1 MFLKTVIISI
11 IKPRLSTIIKKV
23 YVSSLLILTY
33 VLNIETIKIKQPIFR
48 MLDRYVWNDNS
59 NYKMT
64 FFSIIF
70 GKHAVCYEMDEIFKK
85 SLATV

>member
-1 MFLKTVIISI
+1 MSRVRGTCREDLFLKTVIISI
-11 IKPRLSTIIKKV
+11 IKPRLSTIIKNV

-33 VLNIETIKIKQPIFR
+33 VQNIVTIKIKQPIFR

-70 GKHAVCYEMDEIFKK
+70 G
-85 SLATV
+85 

>member
-1 MFLKTVIISI
+1 MSRVRGTCTCREDLFLKTVIISI
-11 IKPRLSTIIKKV
+11 IKPRLSTIIKNV
-23 YVSSLLILTY
+23 CVSSLLILTY
-33 VLNIETIKIKQPIFR
+33 VQNIVTIKIKQPIFR

-70 GKHAVCYEMDEIFKK
+70 G
-85 SLATV
+85 

>member
-70 GKHAVCYEMDEIFKK
+70 G
-85 SLATV
+85 